1 MSAAEVPWSVPAGVP
16 ADRAAADGSRRR
28 HPAGRTAGTHLVA
41 PLRRLVD
48 ALPEPQ
54 GPHWEVAFAVMA
66 VRGGQARSR
75 IGFAA
80 AYGLSTDD
88 VGRLESGAVPLSE
101 VPAPLRALTPVG
113 TLAREL
119 GRQPH
124 LT

>member
-1 MSAAEVPWSVPAGVP
+1 M
-16 ADRAAADGSRRR
+16 
-28 HPAGRTAGTHLVA
+28 A

-66 VRGGQARSR
+66 VRGAQARSR
-75 IGFAA
+75 GGFAA
-80 AYGLSTDD
+80 AYGLSADE

-101 VPAPLRALTPVG
+101 VPGAAAVAHPGRGAG
-113 TLAREL
+113 GHQL

-124 LT
+124 LA